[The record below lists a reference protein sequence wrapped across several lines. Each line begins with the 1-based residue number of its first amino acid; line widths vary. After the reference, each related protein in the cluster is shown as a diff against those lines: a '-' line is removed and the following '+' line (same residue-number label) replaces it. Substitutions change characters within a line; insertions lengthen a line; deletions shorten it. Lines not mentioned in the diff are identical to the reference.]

1 LLHARRLPGLPLA
14 ELMMMQSVQPG
25 LPIYQLVV
33 RTQLHQSSPFIV
45 RINRSNQTSDLRI
58 QSHSMSSREDYYS
71 QANAAA
77 SSIARRLKDLRNYQL
92 PRLKDCRDA
101 SLQADIASEMKDDLE
116 LTARTVEVSSMD
128 LML

>member
-1 LLHARRLPGLPLA
+1 MDRQEQS
-14 ELMMMQSVQPG
+14 ELTH
-25 LPIYQLVV
+25 L
-33 RTQLHQSSPFIV
+33 
-45 RINRSNQTSDLRI
+45 
-58 QSHSMSSREDYYS
+58 SHSMSSGEDYYS

-116 LTARTVEVSSMD
+116 LTGRTVEVSIRTSYYG
-128 LML
+128 LNRH

>member
-1 LLHARRLPGLPLA
+1 
-14 ELMMMQSVQPG
+14 
-25 LPIYQLVV
+25 
-33 RTQLHQSSPFIV
+33 
-45 RINRSNQTSDLRI
+45 
-58 QSHSMSSREDYYS
+58 MSSGEDYYS